1 MLVVSR
7 VLELVKSHLA
17 ASGVD
22 ASNLDCRLNDEKL
35 VIERSSQAGLVSIAV
50 WSTGC
55 CDVYSME
62 TDDHEP
68 RDHHIEFLSEPEAVH
83 YVSSILIEGFRGG
96 VSAA

>member
-22 ASNLDCRLNDEKL
+22 GSNFDCRSNEEKL
-35 VIERSSQAGLVSIAV
+35 VIERSSETGMVSIAV

-68 RDHHIEFLSEPEAVH
+68 SDHHIEFLSEPEAVH
-83 YVSSILIEGFRGG
+83 YVSSILIDGFRGG
-96 VSAA
+96 ASAA